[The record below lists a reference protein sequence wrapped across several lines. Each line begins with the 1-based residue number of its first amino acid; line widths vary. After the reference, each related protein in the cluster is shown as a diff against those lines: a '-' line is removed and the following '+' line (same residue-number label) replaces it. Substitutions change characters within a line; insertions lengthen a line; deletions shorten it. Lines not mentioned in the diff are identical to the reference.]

1 MVAACARAAL
11 SCGAK
16 RLLSMPVG
24 CAGCYPVI
32 CFRLYLTV
40 VAIGQEFFY
49 KFSVNL
55 NEHKEMVCRVF
66 NPGFRE
72 KFAYG
77 AWSTLQRS
85 AYYFSGKMRYAAAQS
100 TFWC

>member
-1 MVAACARAAL
+1 MVAAYARAAL

-16 RLLSMPVG
+16 RLPSMPVG
-24 CAGCYPVI
+24 DAGCYPVI

-55 NEHKEMVCRVF
+55 NEHKEMACRVF
-66 NPGFRE
+66 NPGFRK
-72 KFAYG
+72 KFARG

-85 AYYFSGKMRYAAAQS
+85 AYYFSWKMRYAAAQS

>member
-24 CAGCYPVI
+24 DVGCYPVI
-32 CFRLYLTV
+32 CFRLHLTV

-55 NEHKEMVCRVF
+55 NEHKEMACRVF
-66 NPGFRE
+66 NPGFRK
-72 KFAYG
+72 KFACS